1 MILRKGSSFEK
12 CSSVRLVSLIILVT
26 NSLFVKKLCRR
37 IISELDVAILKAG
50 TAKCDLSEIMFKYI
64 HEPNTIENSTDKN
77 GN

>member
-1 MILRKGSSFEK
+1 L
-12 CSSVRLVSLIILVT
+12 VR
-26 NSLFVKKLCRR
+26 RR

-50 TAKCDLSEIMFKYI
+50 TTKCDLSEIMFKYI

>member
-12 CSSVRLVSLIILVT
+12 CSSVRLVSLIMLVA